1 MVDKVFYNA
10 KGDAIPV
17 SYVEDVGQVY
27 KGTTLD
33 GDPVYHTTYF
43 REGRHISYDTVVI
56 RGEHHYIIGSGHET
70 SHQYADKSQWN
81 MGNIVNWQDALR
93 MHTRDLIHQ
102 Y

>member
-17 SYVEDVGQVY
+17 SYVEDVGQEY

-33 GDPVYHTTYF
+33 GDPVYHTTYV

-56 RGEHHYIIGSGHET
+56 RGEHHYILGSGHET
-70 SHQYADKSQWN
+70 SHQYGDISKWN
-81 MGNIVNWQDALR
+81 VGGRVTWQEALR
-93 MHTRDLIHQ
+93 MHTHKLVFE